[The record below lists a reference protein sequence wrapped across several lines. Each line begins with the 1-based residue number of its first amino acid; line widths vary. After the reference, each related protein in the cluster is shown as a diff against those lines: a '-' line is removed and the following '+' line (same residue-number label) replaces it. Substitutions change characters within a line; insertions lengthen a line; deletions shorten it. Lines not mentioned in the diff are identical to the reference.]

1 MTTNNAT
8 RNEWSAAWR
17 TPIGPMTAR
26 LGPGGVRSLHFPAPG
41 EQILDEALAPDVEFA
56 GLRGPQGE
64 TATPADGVAAQ
75 VEALTAFLSDY
86 FEGRPIGSLPP
97 LDFSRA
103 SAFDRAVWE
112 ATLRIPRGATMTYGQ
127 LAAALG
133 RPGAAR
139 AVGGALG
146 RNPLVLLVP
155 CHRVIASAGGART
168 LCGFTGGLGLKRRL
182 LALEGLTFALA
193 RA

>member
-1 MTTNNAT
+1 MTMKNNL
-8 RNEWSAAWR
+8 NDEWSAAWR

-26 LGPGGVRSLHFPAPG
+26 VSPRGVRMLHFPEPG
-41 EQILDEALAPDVEFA
+41 EQILDEALAPAVELA
-56 GLRGPQGE
+56 EVRGPNGE
-64 TATPADGVAAQ
+64 TSPDGAPPQ
-75 VEALTAFLSDY
+75 LEALTAFLTDY
-86 FEGRPIGSLPP
+86 FAGRPAGALPG

-103 SAFDRAVWE
+103 SSFDRAVWE

-155 CHRVIASAGGART
+155 CHRVIASAGGARA

-182 LALEGLTFALA
+182 LALEGLHFALA